1 MAENT
6 NLAGTNT
13 AGGNTTDADS
23 ADNTEFTAITTQE
36 QLNKIL
42 GDRLARERAKY
53 ADYSE
58 LQEKA
63 AKFDAAEEAAKTEL
77 EKALSRAEKAETLVK
92 EYETRQQVEEWKQQV
107 AKETGVPVEALR
119 GSTLEDLQ
127 VHGEQLKTMIGTQ
140 QQQQASNTVYLP
152 REGEPERDAHALN
165 GGGLLAALNKL
176 VK

>member
-1 MAENT
+1 MAEKTNT
-6 NLAGTNT
+6 TGTNAADT
-13 AGGNTTDADS
+13 GDTDNA
-23 ADNTEFTAITTQE
+23 EFTAITSQE

-92 EYETRQQVEEWKQQV
+92 EYETRRQVEEWKQQV
-107 AKETGVPVEALR
+107 AKDTGVPAEALR

-127 VHGEQLKTMIGTQ
+127 AHGEQLKTMIGKQ
-140 QQQQASNTVYLP
+140 QQQQASSTVYLP

-165 GGGLLAALNKL
+165 GDGLLESLLKL

>member
-6 NLAGTNT
+6 NAAGNNI
-13 AGGNTTDADS
+13 ASGNTT
-23 ADNTEFTAITTQE
+23 NTSDTYSSEFTAITSQE

-63 AKFDAAEEAAKTEL
+63 AKYDAAEEAAKTEL

-92 EYETRQQVEEWKQQV
+92 EYETRQQVAAWKQQV
-107 AKETGVPVEALR
+107 AKETGVPAEALR
-119 GSTLEDLQ
+119 GSTLEELQ
-127 VHGEQLKTMIGTQ
+127 AHGAQLKTMIGTQ
-140 QQQQASNTVYLP
+140 QQQVSNTVYLP

-165 GGGLLAALNKL
+165 GDGLLKALQKL
-176 VK
+176 VN